1 MVNNIII
8 RSYFFFLNMICVAIN
23 CHLVKNPNISD
34 LKFECLLYAEP
45 LWLEDQYSL
54 NITKTIYTF

>member
-1 MVNNIII
+1 
-8 RSYFFFLNMICVAIN
+8 MICVAIN